1 MSDVSPTGLIQVP
14 QGAFE
19 ALWRMADPAAALV
32 YLFVLRH
39 DRLPSL
45 REAEQAGLEAGAMKL
60 ACERLQREGLL
71 SLRGH
76 APSAADAPSYTAG
89 DIAEGIR
96 RDAGFACAVSETQS
110 LLGKILSSHDLEL
123 LFSLYSWY
131 NLPGDVLVLL
141 VSYMVEDC
149 RARFGPEGRPP
160 ALRQIFA
167 EGRRW
172 ADQGILTHEA
182 AERHIR
188 FLEGRRS
195 QSGRILH
202 VLGIHG
208 RAPSVSERKYIDD
221 WIAMGFP
228 PETVALAYD
237 RTVMA
242 IGRWQYGYC
251 SKILK
256 RWHEAGV
263 HTPKEVL
270 DHDERGAPADI
281 PARKTVGTPAANRPR
296 TERSNRPVAPPGEAE
311 RAAMERMMNRKKNR
325 EQGN

>member
-39 DRLPSL
+39 DRLPSPG
-45 REAEQAGLEAGAMKL
+45 EARQAGLDADALKL

-71 SLRGH
+71 SMRDG
-76 APSAADAPSYTAG
+76 AMPSADAPSYTAE
-89 DIAEGIR
+89 DIAEGLK
-96 RDAGFACAVSETQS
+96 RDAGFACAVSEAQT
-110 LLGKILSSHDLEL
+110 LLGKVLSSADLET
-123 LFSLYSWY
+123 LFSLYNWY

-141 VSYMVEDC
+141 VSYMVEDF
-149 RARFGPEGRPP
+149 RARFGTEGRPP
-160 ALRQIFA
+160 ALRQILT

-172 ADQGILTHEA
+172 ADQGVLTHEA

-195 QSGRILH
+195 QSGRILQ

-208 RAPSVSERKYIDD
+208 RAVSTSERKYIDD

-237 RTVMA
+237 RTVLNT
-242 IGRWQYGYC
+242 GRMNYSYC
-251 SKILK
+251 AKILK

-270 DHDERGAPADI
+270 EHDERVKPADA
-281 PARKTVGTPAANRPR
+281 PARKTVGKPSGRP
-296 TERSNRPVAPPGEAE
+296 ERSNRPIAPPGEAE

-325 EQGN
+325 EQGT